1 MNKTQFDA
9 AVAIALDT
17 SVRFIDDEGNHLED
31 ITHFDGFG
39 LESFKTVTCTIRQVA
54 ALIRWQA
61 VGIFGGVDAAALAE
75 IEKIGRHKFNVVGYG
90 NGTVQIREGET
101 PLLIWVGP
109 DGTETP
115 LGVLFI
121 EGLPMARRIMA

>member
-17 SVRFIDDEGNHLED
+17 SVRFIDDNGNHLED
-31 ITHFDGFG
+31 ISHFDGFG
-39 LESFKTVTCTIRQVA
+39 LESFTTVTCTIRQVA

-61 VGIFGGVDAAALAE
+61 VGIFGGVDAKALAE
-75 IEKIGRHKFNVVGYG
+75 IETIGRHKFNVVGYG

-101 PLLIWVGP
+101 PLMVWVGP
-109 DGTETP
+109 DGKETP
-115 LGVLFI
+115 IGVLFP
-121 EGLPMARRIMA
+121 EALPIAKRILA